1 MFRRKGPR
9 TKGAASACS
18 RVIWLICLRTL
29 DSELKQPLANES
41 QPTTQPKCPR
51 GRCPSVTVWTHPRP
65 QHGDRSGDG
74 QLSHTLIRLENAV
87 RGGRCSAPS
96 PPSEPNGSVG
106 SGSTSPPRAPGPA
119 AGLSGRR
126 VVATGP
132 GHRRAPR
139 SRHKARPAQTEYSL
153 KCHVISQSKVPN
165 RICQKTN
172 LANDGTCHLQTQK
185 QCQLAESPLTRGWR
199 PHGASSMRTAV
210 WRSQRAGPGRQANGR
225 RRLSFR
231 FPRPQGE

>member
-9 TKGAASACS
+9 TEGAARACS

-106 SGSTSPPRAPGPA
+106 SGSTSPPGAGPC
-119 AGLSGRR
+119 S
-126 VVATGP
+126 
-132 GHRRAPR
+132 
-139 SRHKARPAQTEYSL
+139 
-153 KCHVISQSKVPN
+153 
-165 RICQKTN
+165 
-172 LANDGTCHLQTQK
+172 
-185 QCQLAESPLTRGWR
+185 
-199 PHGASSMRTAV
+199 
-210 WRSQRAGPGRQANGR
+210 RSQRAQGRGHRSGPPPGPREQA
-225 RRLSFR
+225 
-231 FPRPQGE
+231 QGSPCSDRVQSQVSCHISVEGP